1 MARREPGRPVRPC
14 VLVLASTF
22 PSSDDDPVPA
32 FVRDQVRALTGEFPD
47 LDVCVVAPHDRRS
60 RTRSLTHHATFD
72 EVRFHYALPRSAE
85 VLAGRGIMPALRGNP
100 WLYPVV
106 PLLFLGE
113 LVAVLR
119 ETRRRRPAVLYAHWF
134 TPQAVVASWVSRLT
148 GVPFVF
154 TTHASDVDVW
164 RRVPFAGA
172 LVVRP
177 TLRRARAAS
186 AVSTRTL
193 QRLRHFD
200 PAGRVGPPVHVIP
213 MGTDL
218 PDRPRDPAA
227 RAAARTALA
236 VDGDELVLLFVGRL
250 VEKKGVQHLLE
261 ALRVASDDLG
271 PWRLVVAGDGPLRDD
286 LVARVEH
293 LGLSDRVVFTG
304 YVSGERKASCFRAAD
319 VLVVPSVV
327 ASDGDVEGLPVTL
340 IEGLS
345 YGLPCVA
352 TRQSGADDVLDD
364 GRTGLLVDERD
375 HDGLAAALV
384 RVAHLDDEQRE
395 ALGRRAVE
403 LSRAFSWDHLARRH
417 HDALLAPFVATA
429 QAAA

>member
-1 MARREPGRPVRPC
+1 MAPRDPGRTARPS

-32 FVRDQVRALTGEFPD
+32 FVRDQVRALTAAYPE

-60 RTRSLTHHATFD
+60 RTRSLTHHPTFD
-72 EVRFHYALPRSAE
+72 EVRFHYALPRRAE
-85 VLAGRGIMPALRGNP
+85 VLAGRGIMPALRSNP

-113 LVAVLR
+113 LVATLR
-119 ETRRRRPAVLYAHWF
+119 ETRRRRPAVVYAHWF
-134 TPQAVVASWVSRLT
+134 TPQAVVAAWACRLT

-177 TLRRARAAS
+177 TLRLARAAS
-186 AVSTRTL
+186 AVSSRTL

-200 PAGRVGPPVHVIP
+200 PDGEVGPPVHVIP

-218 PDRPRDPAA
+218 PSRPRDVTA
-227 RAAARTALA
+227 RAAARDAHG
-236 VDGDELVLLFVGRL
+236 VGDRLVLLVVGRL
-250 VEKKGVQHLLE
+250 VEKKGVQHLLQ
-261 ALRVASDDLG
+261 ALHLASDDLG
-271 PWRLVVAGDGPLRDD
+271 AWRLVVAGDGPLRDD
-286 LVARVEH
+286 LAARAER
-293 LGLSDRVVFTG
+293 LGLADRVQFTG
-304 YVSGERKASCFRAAD
+304 YVTGELKDSWFRAAD
-319 VLVVPSVV
+319 ALVVPSVV

-340 IEGLS
+340 LEGLS

-352 TRQSGADDVLDD
+352 TRQSGADDVLDN
-364 GRTGLLVDERD
+364 GRTGILVEERD
-375 HDGLAAALV
+375 AAGLAAALV
-384 RVAHLDDEQRE
+384 RVARMADDERE
-395 ALGRRAVE
+395 TLARAAVE
-403 LSRAFSWDHLARRH
+403 LSHEFSWQRLARRH
-417 HDALLAPFVATA
+417 HDVLLAPFVTPA
-429 QAAA
+429 QAPA